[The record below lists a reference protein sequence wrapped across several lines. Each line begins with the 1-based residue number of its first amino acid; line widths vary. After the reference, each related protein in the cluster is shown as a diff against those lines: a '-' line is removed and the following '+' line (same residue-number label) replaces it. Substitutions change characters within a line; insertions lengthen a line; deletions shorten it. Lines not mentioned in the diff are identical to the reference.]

1 MIRLAT
7 AAFFRGYHL
16 LPQRLINQATAQLMQ
31 VQTPRAA
38 VQAAIRLWISAADID
53 MSDFADEPY
62 DTLEAF
68 FLRRLRPG
76 ARPLG
81 PGLVSPV
88 DGEVFAAGRIEA
100 NTELEVKGQRIRLER
115 LVNGHRH
122 SATLAPYI
130 GGHYA
135 SVFLRPRGYHHIHAP
150 LSSTLVRIQS
160 LPGRYFPQN
169 AQALS
174 QIAGVYERNERVAL
188 FFRARPSGLPFVL
201 VLIGASLVGGIH
213 LHAGPHE
220 HWRLPAATLTDQPYD
235 KGDRLGHFSFGS
247 TVVMLLPPGLV
258 SDFSVQPGTHL
269 QMGQALAPLADP
281 DRTASEP
288 R

>member
-1 MIRLAT
+1 MIRSAS
-7 AAFFRGYHL
+7 AAFFRSYHL
-16 LPQRLINQATAQLMQ
+16 LPQRLINQATARLMQ
-31 VQTPRAA
+31 VQTPSAA
-38 VQAAIRLWISAADID
+38 VQAAIRLWIAASDID

-68 FLRRLRPG
+68 FLRTLRPG

-88 DGEVFAAGRIEA
+88 DGEVFAAGRI
-100 NTELEVKGQRIRLER
+100 TEDTQLDVKGQRISLER

-122 SATLAPYI
+122 SATLAPYD
-130 GGHYA
+130 GGYYA

-150 LSSTLVRIQS
+150 LSSTLLRCQW
-160 LPGRYFPQN
+160 LPGRFFPQN

-174 QIAGVYERNERVAL
+174 HIAGVYERNERAAL
-188 FFRARPSGLPFVL
+188 FFRVQGSTLPFVL

-213 LHAGPHE
+213 LQACPHE
-220 HWRLPAATLTDQPYD
+220 VWRVSQATQLEQPYE

-247 TVVMLLPPGLV
+247 TVVMLLPRDLV
-258 SDFSVQPGTHL
+258 RDFQLQPGMHL
-269 QMGQALAPLADP
+269 RMGQTVAGLHHAD
-281 DRTASEP
+281 
-288 R
+288 